1 MIDVHLISINK
12 VCSDDVMNVS
22 ILKSLLGISNDNVC

>member
-12 VCSDDVMNVS
+12 VCSDDVSYECVHTEVS
-22 ILKSLLGISNDNVC
+22 TKDF